1 MKIGFLI
8 LNAYL
13 QCVSYD
19 SFHTVTPCHSGW
31 VETCGKQQAAGCGH
45 QCDGQ
50 TSLGRIQIFTQ
61 TVISARYQLT
71 QGIGA
76 LAEKLREDFC
86 LLLTL
91 ELTSHVTCSY
101 RLHGLPGSHLQDKAI
116 SQDALRVNGSEALL
130 PRFRFSLEKSK
141 KKNLIKHGGGVYPQ
155 PQVKVLA
162 HQGCSSL
169 YPIFVPLL
177 FVTFMVSITRRAPSE
192 SRTLLSPIPS
202 PCLGF
207 LVCQDNIQVGIQK
220 MYQETYQEEVHLRV
234 SILVLNSLSRCQGW
248 CVSWVW
254 CLTQP
259 WEPTA

>member
-31 VETCGKQQAAGCGH
+31 VETSGKQQAAGCGH

-61 TVISARYQLT
+61 TVISALYQLT

-91 ELTSHVTCSY
+91 ELTSLVTCSY
-101 RLHGLPGSHLQDKAI
+101 RLHGLPCSHLQEKNI

-141 KKNLIKHGGGVYPQ
+141 KKNLIKHGGGGVPTATGQ
-155 PQVKVLA
+155 SA
-162 HQGCSSL
+162 GSSG
-169 YPIFVPLL
+169 
-177 FVTFMVSITRRAPSE
+177 
-192 SRTLLSPIPS
+192 TL
-202 PCLGF
+202 
-207 LVCQDNIQVGIQK
+207 Q
-220 MYQETYQEEVHLRV
+220 
-234 SILVLNSLSRCQGW
+234 SLSHFCSPPFHDLSGLHHLESTF
-248 CVSWVW
+248 CVSDFIVINPKS
-254 CLTQP
+254 LP
-259 WEPTA
+259 WFFSLLG